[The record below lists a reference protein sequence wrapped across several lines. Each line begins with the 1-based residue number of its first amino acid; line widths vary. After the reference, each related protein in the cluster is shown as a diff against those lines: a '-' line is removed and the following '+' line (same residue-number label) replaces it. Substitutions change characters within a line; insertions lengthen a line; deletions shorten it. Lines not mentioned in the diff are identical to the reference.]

1 MAMYD
6 CIIIGGGPAGLT
18 AATYL
23 GRFMRSTLL
32 FDAGA
37 GRAARIPTTHNLL
50 GFPDGISGEE
60 LLSRM
65 REHAARYGAELV
77 NGVVKSIERVQTG
90 VIVRTDSQAIE
101 ARTILLAQGVLNHQ
115 PRIPQETHDRGVAYG
130 LIRYCPICDAYEVRG
145 KRVAVLG
152 CSEHGAAEA
161 MFVRH
166 YSESVTLLTQEV
178 SQLSK
183 TESTDLTQNGIIIKQ
198 VPVRDYSVNDQ
209 DIGVTLADGQYMQF
223 DTLYVALGTSANSK
237 LARMVGANLSDSAC
251 IVVDEHQQTTI
262 SGLFAAGDIVEGL
275 DQIAVASG
283 QAAKAATAIHNR
295 LSS

>member
-1 MAMYD
+1 
-6 CIIIGGGPAGLT
+6 
-18 AATYL
+18 
-23 GRFMRSTLL
+23 MR
-32 FDAGA
+32 
-37 GRAARIPTTHNLL
+37 
-50 GFPDGISGEE
+50 ISDWSSDVCSSD
-60 LLSRM
+60 L
-65 REHAARYGAELV
+65 
-77 NGVVKSIERVQTG
+77 
-90 VIVRTDSQAIE
+90 
-101 ARTILLAQGVLNHQ
+101 
-115 PRIPQETHDRGVAYG
+115 DRGVAYG

-223 DTLYVALGTSANSK
+223 DTLYVALRSE
-237 LARMVGANLSDSAC
+237 
-251 IVVDEHQQTTI
+251 EHTYELQSLMRI
-262 SGLFAAGDIVEGL
+262 SY
-275 DQIAVASG
+275 AV
-283 QAAKAATAIHNR
+283 
-295 LSS
+295 